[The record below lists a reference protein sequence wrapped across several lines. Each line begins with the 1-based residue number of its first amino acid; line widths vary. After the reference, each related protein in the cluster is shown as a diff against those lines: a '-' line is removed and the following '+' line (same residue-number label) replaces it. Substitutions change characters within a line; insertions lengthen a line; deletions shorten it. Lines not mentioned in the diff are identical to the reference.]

1 MEEVRIVNVDLSLV
15 DQVLLREIMWQKT
28 KFMSL
33 QRVGSI
39 AMLAGPH
46 GLRAPKLEHL
56 DLHWTEFRD
65 GTSYDLA
72 KALVQI
78 QRVCIKST
86 YPLSIQTLLWIMKR
100 INNNNYK
107 SNMKEL
113 HTERV
118 LNFTNFN
125 PFNLRTWISKMDYIR
140 LMGSFTPNQLTAIS
154 SIPGIRIR
162 GTSVVILERL
172 SNN

>member
-1 MEEVRIVNVDLSLV
+1 MRIVNVDLSLV
-15 DQVLLREIMWQKT
+15 DQALLKDIMWEKT
-28 KFMSL
+28 RYMSFH
-33 QRVGSI
+33 RVGSI
-39 AMLAGPH
+39 AMLAGPR

-78 QRVCIKST
+78 ERVCIKST

-100 INNNNYK
+100 MINNNYK

-113 HTERV
+113 QSCGK
-118 LNFTNFN
+118 
-125 PFNLRTWISKMDYIR
+125 I
-140 LMGSFTPNQLTAIS
+140 
-154 SIPGIRIR
+154 
-162 GTSVVILERL
+162 
-172 SNN
+172 